1 MLKIEYLKRGEKE
14 VNPYEIAYDM
24 LLDLQQEI
32 IPELETEAGEPDSR
46 RVIALSAAYILQD
59 YLAEKIASTGQPP
72 PGGGW
77 HYLGTNQRGA

>member
-32 IPELETEAGEPDSR
+32 ILELETETGEPDSR

-59 YLAEKIASTGQPP
+59 YLAEKIASTGHP
-72 PGGGW
+72 PGRGW